1 MQPWS
6 KTLFQPFFCS
16 WGCIYIWTPYLIQH
30 MVKWNKFWL
39 QTYYFMIIILSS
51 EYYGRERHTHTI
63 LKGLRVFKNI
73 QSFYLKHL
81 FNMTLT
87 LNKCL
92 KVRHILIYNR
102 LQIRAMDMNIVF
114 RKSWPPKL
122 YEVRKFDPTGT
133 VSRLL
138 TSTNEKL
145 ISTSDFTNPPH
156 PKTPSDFTLSI
167 NGRKK
172 ARMWINL

>member
-1 MQPWS
+1 MQHWS

-30 MVKWNKFWL
+30 MVKWNKFLL

-51 EYYGRERHTHTI
+51 EYYGRETYIYIYTI
-63 LKGLRVFKNI
+63 LKGLRVFINI

-102 LQIRAMDMNIVF
+102 LQIRAMDMNTVF
-114 RKSWPPKL
+114 RKSWPQNSMKWENSIQTVQYRVYLLLPTRNWYLRRILRTLHIPKL
-122 YEVRKFDPTGT
+122 HQ
-133 VSRLL
+133 
-138 TSTNEKL
+138 
-145 ISTSDFTNPPH
+145 I
-156 PKTPSDFTLSI
+156 
-167 NGRKK
+167 
-172 ARMWINL
+172 

>member
-63 LKGLRVFKNI
+63 LKGLRVFINI

-114 RKSWPPKL
+114 RKSWPQNSMKWENSIQPVQYRVYLLLPTRNWYLRRILRTLHIPKL
-122 YEVRKFDPTGT
+122 HQ
-133 VSRLL
+133 
-138 TSTNEKL
+138 
-145 ISTSDFTNPPH
+145 I
-156 PKTPSDFTLSI
+156 
-167 NGRKK
+167 
-172 ARMWINL
+172 